1 MHVKLITKLI
11 LALKDEKNRK
21 ILLYTIMGIAA
32 SLILVPILMLY
43 SIKALFGQ
51 KIGKDFNIA
60 TTDIYKHIEPI
71 HEEWLNGKKS
81 EMEKMAKDKED
92 EYKYWVEDGDE
103 DGGGHYE
110 YPVTASVELNQ
121 VSLAYVLAFFSTVN
135 EDVEVIKTKTIKLP
149 EKQSVITFLDQV
161 STIESSWIGESKVV
175 YKNNVKSIDQICEL
189 YFKDNKAKTSLYKAS
204 VGNFEKFISK
214 IPSDTVATGGSGGIQ
229 IGIVGIN
236 AENYKVPEN
245 GGSNKIVYFQQSGG
259 QVWSNVKF
267 GGGNIASSGCSITS
281 FSMVASYLTGT
292 NVYPSD
298 IVATI
303 AAKNNGN
310 YNRFYDGDK
319 GQSWSIFPAIA
330 GYYGVRCNAIGS
342 DSIMQSLQAGNP
354 VIMSCVPGEFT
365 SKGHFIVLT
374 GLTAD
379 GYIVVNDPSHPDK
392 SYKKYTL
399 AFIKGQGKGWWSF
412 SK

>member
-71 HEEWLNGKKS
+71 HEEWLNGKKA

-92 EYKYWVEDGDE
+92 EYKYWVEDGNE

-175 YKNNVKSIDQICEL
+175 YKNSVKSIDQICEL

-214 IPSDTVATGGSGGIQ
+214 IPSDTVATGGSGGVQ
-229 IGIVGIN
+229 IGIAGIN

-245 GGSNKIVYFQQSGG
+245 GGSMKIVYFQQTGG
-259 QVWSNVKF
+259 QVWSGVKF

-298 IVATI
+298 VVATI
-303 AAKNNGN
+303 AAKNGGN
-310 YNRFYDGDK
+310 YNRFYDGDR

-330 GYYGVRCNAIGS
+330 GYYGVCCNAIGS
-342 DSIMQSLQAGNP
+342 DSIMQSL
-354 VIMSCVPGEFT
+354 
-365 SKGHFIVLT
+365 
-374 GLTAD
+374 
-379 GYIVVNDPSHPDK
+379 
-392 SYKKYTL
+392 
-399 AFIKGQGKGWWSF
+399 
-412 SK
+412 

>member
-110 YPVTASVELNQ
+110 YPVIASVELNQ

-149 EKQSVITFLDQV
+149 EKQSVLTFLDQV

-175 YKNNVKSIDQICEL
+175 YKNSVKSIDQICEL
-189 YFKDNKAKTSLYKAS
+189 YFKDNKAKASLYKAS

-214 IPSDTVATGGSGGIQ
+214 IPSDTVATGGSGGVQ
-229 IGIVGIN
+229 IGIAGIN

-245 GGSNKIVYFQQSGG
+245 GGSMKIVYFQQTG
-259 QVWSNVKF
+259 QVWSGVRF
-267 GGGNIASSGCSITS
+267 GGGNIGSSGCSITS

-298 IVATI
+298 VVATI
-303 AAKNNGN
+303 AAKNGGN
-310 YNRFYDGDK
+310 YNRFYDGDR

-379 GYIVVNDPSHPDK
+379 GYIVS
-392 SYKKYTL
+392 S
-399 AFIKGQGKGWWSF
+399 G
-412 SK
+412 